1 MILDKPLVLIRHGQT
16 NWNMEGRWQGQS
28 GPPLNERG
36 REQALRAAKFHRR
49 FGLAVLYSSDLRRCH
64 RTVPLGGI
72 GIGSFA

>member
-1 MILDKPLVLIRHGQT
+1 MTTLDLIRHGQT
-16 NWNMEGRWQGQS
+16 NWNVKGRWQGQA

-36 REQALRAAKFHRR
+36 REQARRAA
-49 FGLAVLYSSDLRRCH
+49 DCH